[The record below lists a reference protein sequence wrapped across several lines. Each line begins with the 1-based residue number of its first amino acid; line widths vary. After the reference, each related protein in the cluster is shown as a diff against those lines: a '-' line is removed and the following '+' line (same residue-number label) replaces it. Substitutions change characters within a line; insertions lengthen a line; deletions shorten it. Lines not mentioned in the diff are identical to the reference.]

1 MTTFFVAILASTLSI
16 GLFSAVINCDTMP
29 ATSIDAVLEV
39 LDEVIA
45 TGRPLLLKPLV
56 SDL

>member
-1 MTTFFVAILASTLSI
+1 
-16 GLFSAVINCDTMP
+16 MP

-56 SDL
+56 LDL

>member
-1 MTTFFVAILASTLSI
+1 ML
-16 GLFSAVINCDTMP
+16 

-45 TGRPLLLKPLV
+45 TGRPLLLKNRWYQTFSSL
-56 SDL
+56 SSYG